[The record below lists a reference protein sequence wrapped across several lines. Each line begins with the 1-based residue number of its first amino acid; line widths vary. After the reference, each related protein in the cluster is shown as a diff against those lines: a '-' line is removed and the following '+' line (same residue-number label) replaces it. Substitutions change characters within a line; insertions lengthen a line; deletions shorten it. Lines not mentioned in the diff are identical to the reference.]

1 MKRVFSLLNVLKMS
15 CQEGLDGSWDCTT
28 EEGKES
34 FGDMITII
42 EIIENILKQNQDGE
56 MFLNKG

>member
-1 MKRVFSLLNVLKMS
+1 MKRVFDLLNILKMS
-15 CQEGLDGSWDCTT
+15 CEEGLDGSWDCTT
-28 EEGKES
+28 EEGKEG

-42 EIIENILKQNQDGE
+42 EMIKNELKQNQNGE

>member
-1 MKRVFSLLNVLKMS
+1 MKRVFDLLNVLKMS
-15 CQEGLDGSWDCTT
+15 CEEGLDGSWDCTT

-42 EIIENILKQNQDGE
+42 EMIKNELKEKQDGE

>member
-1 MKRVFSLLNVLKMS
+1 MKRVFDLLTILKMS
-15 CQEGLDGSWDCTT
+15 CEEGLNGDWDCTT
-28 EEGKES
+28 QEGIEG

-42 EIIENILKQNQDGE
+42 EMIQNELKQKEDGE

>member
-1 MKRVFSLLNVLKMS
+1 MKRVFDLLNVLKMS
-15 CQEGLDGSWDCTT
+15 CEEGLDGSWDCSS

-42 EIIENILKQNQDGE
+42 ELIEDELKEKRNGE

>member
-1 MKRVFSLLNVLKMS
+1 MS
-15 CQEGLDGSWDCTT
+15 CEEGLSGDWDCST

-34 FGDMITII
+34 FGDMISII
-42 EIIENILKQNQDGE
+42 EMIQNELKQNQNGE

>member
-1 MKRVFSLLNVLKMS
+1 MKRVFDLLNILKMS
-15 CQEGLDGSWDCTT
+15 CEEGLDGSWDCSS

-42 EIIENILKQNQDGE
+42 EMIQNELNSNQNGE